1 MYDTSEKTFLQEG
14 MVRITDRRTLIGTD
28 TYPVAEI
35 TSVSV
40 ARRARTKRYLWFLFL
55 GFLLILWGEYD
66 QTGYYRVFYNWGMI
80 LSIVGLAL
88 TVLAKPSYVIQI
100 RNGSSVHS
108 ILGSTD
114 RRFVQRI
121 VGAMNQAIAG
131 KSKTA

>member
-1 MYDTSEKTFLQEG
+1 MNDMTEKTFLQEG

-40 ARRARTKRYLWFLFL
+40 ARRPRTKRYLWFLIP
-55 GFLLILWGEYD
+55 GILLILWGEYD
-66 QTGYYRVFYNWGMI
+66 QTGYYGVFYNWGMI
-80 LSIVGLAL
+80 LSVVGLAL
-88 TVLAKPSYVIQI
+88 TLLAKPSYIIQI
-100 RNGSSVHS
+100 RNGSGIRS

-114 RRFVQRI
+114 LRFVQRI

-131 KSKTA
+131 KRKTV